1 MVNQSSIT
9 SYNEVVKDGTIPTQ
23 NRVILDVLFNSSTPM
38 SNRMIAKVTGYET
51 SAVAGRVNG
60 LMKSGLVIESHYDL
74 CPHSRRRVRF
84 VHVKWPQQM
93 EMKL

>member
-1 MVNQSSIT
+1 MVQQSSIT
-9 SYNEVVKDGTIPTQ
+9 AYNESVKDGTIPTQ
-23 NRVILDVLFNSSTPM
+23 NRTILDVLFNSPTPM

-60 LMKSGLVIESHYDL
+60 LLKSGLVIETHYGK
-74 CPHSRRRVRF
+74 CPHTGRRVRF

-93 EMKL
+93 EMKI